1 MTSAIP
7 ARTTTASSAEP
18 GPHLDRDKG
27 KGKSKKAPKQ
37 YSERARAERRL
48 GWILAGPA
56 FAVML
61 LVTLYPIL
69 QATYESLFRFRLTAP
84 DEREFI
90 GLGNYAVILS
100 DEVWWS
106 GLWTTVLIT
115 VVTVIVELILGFAL
129 ALVMHKALKSVRGL
143 LRTAILVPYG
153 IITVVSAFAWFY
165 AFDIN
170 SGYINSWF
178 SWVPGIDENL
188 NWFAQGSTA
197 LFVIMASEIWKTT
210 PFISLLLLAGL
221 AQVPDELSEAAKV
234 DGATWWEQMRKVIIP
249 NMKAAIMVAV
259 LFRALDAF
267 RIFDNVFI
275 MTNGAYGTEVLSLLA
290 YRQSISRLEI
300 GLGSAVSVLLFIC
313 VLLICFVAIKL
324 FKVDLAGSQ
333 GGK

>member
-1 MTSAIP
+1 V
-7 ARTTTASSAEP
+7 TTTTLPPGKKTEPVSAP
-18 GPHLDRDKG
+18 RGGISDR
-27 KGKSKKAPKQ
+27 S
-37 YSERARAERRL
+37 RAERRL
-48 GWILAGPA
+48 GWRLAGPA
-56 FAVML
+56 FLIML
-61 LVTLYPIL
+61 LVTAYPIL
-69 QATYESLFRFRLTAP
+69 QAVWYSLFNYRLTDP
-84 DEREFI
+84 GNRSFV
-90 GLGNYAVILS
+90 GLGNYGVILS
-100 DEVWWS
+100 D
-106 GLWTTVLIT
+106 GLWWQAVAVTVIIT
-115 VVTVIVELILGFAL
+115 VVTVVVELVLGFAL

-143 LRTAILVPYG
+143 VRTAILVPYG

-170 SGYINSWF
+170 SGFVNSWF
-178 SWVPGIDENL
+178 DWVPGISEDT
-188 NWFAQGSTA
+188 NWFAGTWSS

-221 AQVPDELSEAAKV
+221 AQVPDELTEAAEV
-234 DGATWWEQMRKVIIP
+234 DGASWWQRMSRVILP

-275 MTNGAYGTEVLSLLA
+275 MTNGAFGTEVLSLLA
-290 YRQSISRLEI
+290 YRTSIGRLEI